1 MSILELKNVSYVYK
15 NRYQSVTAV
24 GGVNF
29 SFDSGK
35 VYAIVGKSGSGKT
48 TLLSMLSG
56 LDLPTDGDVLYDG
69 VSTAKMDRDR
79 YRREDVAV
87 IYQNFNLFP
96 LMTVRENIMYPVR
109 LQKHSKAEARE
120 KASEMLEKVGLTE
133 QQAKRFPSMLSGGEQ
148 QRVAIARALA
158 SNARVILADEPTG
171 NLDVGNS
178 HNIAEI
184 LCNLGH
190 TMNYCVIIVT
200 HDPAVAALADI
211 QVHMVDGK
219 ILEQAPVEEN
229 SAENAEKP
237 AESAENAEETKE
249 NA

>member
-24 GGVNF
+24 
-29 SFDSGK
+29 DSVSYAFETGR
-35 VYAIVGKSGSGKT
+35 VYALVGKSGSGKT

-56 LDLPTDGDVLYDG
+56 LDLPTEGEVLYEG
-69 VSTAKMDRDR
+69 TSTEKMNRDR

-87 IYQNFNLFP
+87 IYQGFNLFP

-109 LQKHSKAEARE
+109 LQGKSREEAR
-120 KASEMLEKVGLTE
+120 KTASEMLEKVGLTE

-158 SNARVILADEPTG
+158 ANSRVILADEPTG
-171 NLDVGNS
+171 NLDVENS
-178 HNIAEI
+178 RNIAEI
-184 LCNLGH
+184 LCHLAH
-190 TMNYCVIIVT
+190 EMDYCVIIVT
-200 HDPAVAALADI
+200 HDLAVAELADI
-211 QVHMVDGK
+211 QVRMKDGR
-219 ILEQAPVEEN
+219 LLTEEEN
-229 SAENAEKP
+229 AQNLEKP
-237 AESAENAEETKE
+237 KE

>member
-1 MSILELKNVSYVYK
+1 MSILELKNVSYTYR

-24 GGVNF
+24 DGVNF
-29 SFDSGK
+29 SFEPGR

-56 LDLPTDGDVLYDG
+56 LDLPTEGEVLYNG
-69 VSTAKMDRDR
+69 VSTGKMNRDR

-109 LQKHSKAEARE
+109 LQGHSRKEARA

-133 QQAKRFPSMLSGGEQ
+133 QQARRFPSMLSGGEQ

-158 SNARVILADEPTG
+158 SNSRVILADEPTG

-178 HNIAEI
+178 RNIAQI
-184 LCNLGH
+184 LCNLAH
-190 TMNYCVIIVT
+190 SMDYCVIIVT
-200 HDPAVAALADI
+200 HDLAVASLADV
-211 QVHMVDGK
+211 QVRMVDGRIIENAFAGENDADLPEK
-219 ILEQAPVEEN
+219 QAEREEN
-229 SAENAEKP
+229 GAETAENA
-237 AESAENAEETKE
+237 
-249 NA
+249 